1 MALYILILPYLNFH
15 CREYP
20 KKSGDW
26 YRGAVDAANWFVTR
40 WHSGETEKSSPC
52 HVAVDAK
59 SNKRE
64 PGGRGGGEQLYSY
77 SGPRMQKRNDRSCGK
92 VLVRLLGGTCATISL
107 NPIGVVVLA
116 LFVLFVSVEFNDGS
130 AKVAEMKLVLL
141 FFVFFFAL
149 FIVVVF
155 LWQPNKA

>member
-1 MALYILILPYLNFH
+1 
-15 CREYP
+15 
-20 KKSGDW
+20 
-26 YRGAVDAANWFVTR
+26 
-40 WHSGETEKSSPC
+40 
-52 HVAVDAK
+52 
-59 SNKRE
+59 
-64 PGGRGGGEQLYSY
+64 
-77 SGPRMQKRNDRSCGK
+77 MQKRNDRSCGK